1 MKMDS
6 DIYFAISEFLN
17 ISISQWLLKMEAAN
31 AFRKIFIGISAEN
44 RHILVYLILKYQYQN
59 NILSQATLALVLGVI
74 ICIFVYLIERYI
86 LKSEKAY
93 EKAILLGLLSAEIMV
108 FINNE
113 RKNNMATVT
122 LLLFFYFHSVEH

>member
-1 MKMDS
+1 
-6 DIYFAISEFLN
+6 
-17 ISISQWLLKMEAAN
+17 MEAAN

-113 RKNNMATVT
+113 QKNTMATVT